1 MAMADLDIHEPG
13 DLAEAFRLLRA
24 PDGAA
29 RPMGG
34 GTALMLMMKAQL
46 FKPSALVS
54 LAKVDPRFHG
64 VELSA
69 DGASFSIGAMTT
81 FAELEHHADLCARF
95 PVIAQTMVTLANPR
109 VRNVATIGGNL
120 AHADPHLDLP
130 PVWASLDAEVSVIG
144 PQGERRFPVIDLFA
158 GYYETTLQPGE
169 LIMRLHAPVQQGW
182 RRRYVKVTTR
192 SAHDWPAIGIA
203 IGVNM
208 NSAQCEDLRLILSAA
223 TDRPTRLVEAE
234 AILRGQ
240 TITDDLL
247 AAAGAAAASEVH
259 IETDSR
265 GSSDY
270 KAHLLSV
277 HLKRAL
283 HDLCE

>member
-1 MAMADLDIHEPG
+1 MTDLNIHEPNNLT
-13 DLAEAFRLLRA
+13 DAFALLSQSQ
-24 PDGAA
+24 DTA

-46 FKPSALVS
+46 FKPSALIS

-64 VELSA
+64 VELNA
-69 DGASFSIGAMTT
+69 DGSAFSIGAMTT
-81 FAELEHHADLCARF
+81 FAELEHHVDIEAHL
-95 PVIAQTMVTLANPR
+95 PVITQTMVTLANPR
-109 VRNVATIGGNL
+109 VRNVATVGGNL

-130 PVWASLDAEVSVIG
+130 PVWASLDAEISVVG
-144 PQGERRFPVIDLFA
+144 PQGVRRFPLVDLFA
-158 GYYETTLQPGE
+158 GYYETTLHSGE
-169 LIMRLHAPVQQGW
+169 LIMRLHVPVLPGW

-192 SAHDWPAIGIA
+192 SAHDWPAIGLA
-203 IGVNM
+203 IGIKMEN
-208 NSAQCEDLRLILSAA
+208 ARCADLRLILSAA
-223 TDRPTRLVEAE
+223 TDRPTRLLQADSM
-234 AILRGQ
+234 LRGQ
-240 TITDDLL
+240 TIDASLL
-247 AAAGAAAASEVH
+247 AAASKAAAEEVN

-270 KAHLLSV
+270 KSHLLSV

>member
-1 MAMADLDIHEPG
+1 MTDLNIHEP
-13 DLAEAFRLLRA
+13 DNLTEAFALLSQA
-24 PDGAA
+24 SDTA

-46 FKPSALVS
+46 YKPSALIS

-64 VELSA
+64 VEMSA
-69 DGASFSIGAMTT
+69 DASSFSIGAMTT
-81 FAELEHHADLCARF
+81 FAELEHHMDIGLHL

-109 VRNVATIGGNL
+109 VRNVATVGGNL

-130 PVWASLDAEVSVIG
+130 PVWSSLDADISVVG
-144 PQGERRFPVIDLFA
+144 PQGVRRFPVIDLFA
-158 GYYETTLQPGE
+158 GYYETTLRTGE
-169 LIMRLHAPVQQGW
+169 LIMRLHVPVLPGW

-192 SAHDWPAIGIA
+192 SAHDWPAIGLA
-203 IGVNM
+203 IGVRM
-208 NSAQCEDLRLILSAA
+208 EEARCADLRLILSAA
-223 TDRPTRLVEAE
+223 TDRPTRLLQAE
-234 AILRGQ
+234 SILRGR
-240 TITDDLL
+240 TIDDDLL
-247 AAAGAAAASEVH
+247 AAAGKAAAEEVH

-270 KAHLLSV
+270 KSHLLSV